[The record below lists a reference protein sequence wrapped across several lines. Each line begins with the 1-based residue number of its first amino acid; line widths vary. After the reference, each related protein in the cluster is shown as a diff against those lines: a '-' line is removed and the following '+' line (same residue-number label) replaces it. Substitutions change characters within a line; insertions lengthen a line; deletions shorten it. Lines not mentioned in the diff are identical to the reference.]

1 MIVEWNAKK
10 LHNSN
15 KKLGEMTEVFHVFR
29 NPKKCGHKH
38 FFKKAPEPHYVVGFR
53 SL

>member
-10 LHNSN
+10 LQMVN
-15 KKLGEMTEVFHVFR
+15 KKLDERAKVFQGFR

-38 FFKKAPEPHYVVGFR
+38 FFKNAQKRH
-53 SL
+53 